1 MAHFIV
7 SLRSTRATMA
17 DNGRIFL
24 PSNFYQKSSF
34 KYPNA
39 LSRCSLRRRPRS
51 FFQKNSN
58 LMGIGTTV
66 NRHRTTHMVDFEQTA
81 RANYQRLYAFALQ
94 LTRNPSDAEDLTQH
108 AFYRLAVH
116 IQNLKEENKVKS
128 WLYSTL
134 YRKFIDQRRRTVKFP
149 SVQFEETTNHVE
161 ENTKRQERLDHQTV
175 KEMLL
180 SLEEHLRIPLSLFYI
195 EHYSYKEISKLLEI
209 PVGTV
214 MSRLHRGKAE
224 LYRKLSEAPN
234 QKTGSTDTPTR

>member
-1 MAHFIV
+1 
-7 SLRSTRATMA
+7 
-17 DNGRIFL
+17 
-24 PSNFYQKSSF
+24 
-34 KYPNA
+34 
-39 LSRCSLRRRPRS
+39 
-51 FFQKNSN
+51 
-58 LMGIGTTV
+58 MGIGTTV

-81 RANYQRLYAFALQ
+81 RTNYQRLYAFALQ

-224 LYRKLSEAPN
+224 LYRKLSETPN